1 MVVALI
7 GLMAGLAVP
16 RLTSI
21 YDGVQW
27 AGERDEVL
35 RRISGLG
42 FTAFQ
47 EGQDFALKQY
57 PTEDGSEKLPLELP
71 VGWTAEADPPIQY
84 RSNGVC
90 LGGKLRLSYGER
102 AFVVSLRPPHGKP
115 E

>member
-27 AGERDEVL
+27 ASERDEVL

-47 EGQDFALKQY
+47 EGHDFALKQY
-57 PTEDGSEKLPLELP
+57 PADDSEKLPLELP
-71 VGWTAEADPPIQY
+71 VGWTAEAEPPIQY